1 MNAEGGNS
9 IPFFKKEGE
18 IGENTLGAGH
28 GKASAMK
35 FPFHPQFQ
43 QAQKEVEALL
53 SKDPYMVGD
62 FVDKEEYKKYQKQ
75 GIYVFTDPE
84 DKEIVYIGKSISHW
98 RGVGGRARHHERP
111 WRSLQKKLE
120 VDPESFR
127 NYHVRVHEIED
138 PLIRGTS
145 ELYGIAVYVPLGNR
159 IALVTECKPDFD
171 QVDQITAVKG
181 RDRILECWS
190 RKS

>member
-1 MNAEGGNS
+1 ML
-9 IPFFKKEGE
+9 KEE
-18 IGENTLGAGH
+18 IVSPSLRKRGKSEKIRSALVH

-62 FVDKEEYKKYQKQ
+62 FVDKEEYKKYPKQ